1 MYNINEIVNRFITQ
15 LIELKSDLNTY
26 LKRRKMKVLSIE
38 ETISEIISN
47 RCSVCRFGDGEFYIM
62 DGIDIRFQDADR
74 LLRERLIE
82 IIQSQ
87 DSKCLIC
94 IGSAI
99 NPLNYRDFTKKQV
112 KWYKSHYKR
121 EAINKFKYL
130 DVNRVYY
137 NLLISRFW
145 IPLRNKERAKNIA
158 LRLKKIWKNRDLV
171 IIEGCMTRM
180 GVGNDLFS
188 EAKSCRRILCPS
200 ENAFKNYTE
209 ILNTALQYPKD
220 KLFLIALGPTA
231 TVLAYDLH
239 INGYQAID
247 IGHIDLEYEWMKAK
261 SYEHIKVKG
270 KYVNEVEGGNI
281 VDDYFDEKYLNE
293 IADRIC

>member
-1 MYNINEIVNRFITQ
+1 MYGINQIVNRFITQ
-15 LIELKSDLNTY
+15 LVELKGY
-26 LKRRKMKVLSIE
+26 IKIYFKRRKMKVLSIE
-38 ETISEIISN
+38 ETISEIILN
-47 RCSVCRFGDGEFYIM
+47 QCSVSRFGDGEFYIM
-62 DGIDIRFQDADR
+62 DGIDIRFQSSDR

-82 IIQSQ
+82 IIHSQ

-99 NPLNYRDFTKKQV
+99 NPLNYRDFTKNQV
-112 KWYKSHYKR
+112 KWYKVHYKR
-121 EAINKFKYL
+121 EAVNKFKYL
-130 DVNRVYY
+130 EENRTYY

-145 IPLRNKERAKNIA
+145 IPLRNKERAMDIA
-158 LRLKKIWKNRDLV
+158 LSLKKIWENRDLV
-171 IIEGCMTRM
+171 IIEGYMTRM

-188 EAKSCRRILCPS
+188 AAKSCRRILCPA

-209 ILNTALQYPKD
+209 ILNAARKFPKD
-220 KLFLIALGPTA
+220 MLFLIALGPTA

-261 SYEHIKVKG
+261 SCDHIKVKG

-281 VDDYFDEKYLNE
+281 VDDCFDEVYLNE
-293 IADRIC
+293 IVDRIC